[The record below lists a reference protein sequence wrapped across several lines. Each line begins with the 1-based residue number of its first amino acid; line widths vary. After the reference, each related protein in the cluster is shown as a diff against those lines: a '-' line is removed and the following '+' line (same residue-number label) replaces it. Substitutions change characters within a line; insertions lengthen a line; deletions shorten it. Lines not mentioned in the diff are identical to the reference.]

1 METTLFFSRFYRT
14 TLILSNFIKENKITS
29 RVRSALS
36 SPHCWFRFYA
46 RSPEPLRLSIL
57 LSILSYSI
65 MQPRCYGAA
74 TTARACCRLRG
85 LCGGALGSAEWHMRG
100 RAGRETADCSTRTR
114 RREEPVGCCP
124 VVLAT
129 SPCVCRSD
137 GVEAGASLSS
147 RPLRVPAWPSTVVEG
162 GELVT
167 MPA

>member
-1 METTLFFSRFYRT
+1 MPGNTIIYSVPLNVVFFFSRCMLQNTISHPYRRV
-14 TLILSNFIKENKITS
+14 ICPHSNFIKGNEITS

-85 LCGGALGSAEWHMRG
+85 LCGGALGSTGWHA
-100 RAGRETADCSTRTR
+100 RACRKRPIAA
-114 RREEPVGCCP
+114 
-124 VVLAT
+124 LAHDGA
-129 SPCVCRSD
+129 RSLLA
-137 GVEAGASLSS
+137 VA
-147 RPLRVPAWPSTVVEG
+147 
-162 GELVT
+162 
-167 MPA
+167 